1 MLFTGRVSGLHIHS
15 RGGTVMNKSQ
25 IKGQAEKAKGKVKEM
40 VGKAVGN
47 KELERKGVVENA
59 TGKIRK
65 AYGDLKSDV
74 KKSTK

>member
-1 MLFTGRVSGLHIHS
+1 
-15 RGGTVMNKSQ
+15 MNKSQ